1 MNMVLMFTV
10 STLFAQTNTLEF
22 YLPHE
27 NRYTYNKEIPTPKE
41 VFGFEIG
48 DQHITYDQA
57 LMYIRMIAQK
67 SDRAVYSQSGRSY
80 EYKPLGFLTI
90 TSKENLANLETIR
103 RNQLDLC
110 NPAFRGNLEIQKMPV
125 VIYLTYSIH
134 GNEASGMNASMAVAY
149 FLAAAQGEK
158 IDAILKNS
166 VIIIQPAQNPD
177 GSQKFA
183 TWVNSARS
191 FTPVLDN
198 NSQEFK
204 EPYYPSSRSNHY
216 WFDLNRDWL
225 TVQHPESRG
234 RMAFYYQWHPT
245 VVGDFHEHGSTNG
258 AYFSP
263 GISTSIDK
271 NIPKDNYKWTSVF
284 GKYHGDTLS
293 SIGTV
298 YFSKEGYDDF
308 FTGKGAALPDLQG
321 GVAMLFEQP
330 SSRGH
335 IQRRNG
341 VLLKF
346 SEQIQNQAF
355 CSYSTISAALD
366 HRIELLNYQKN
377 SYDETVS
384 LAKADPVKGYV
395 FGGNDSLDDEFFQIL
410 ATHKIKVYKL
420 AKDFTKEGKTF
431 TSQSSYV
438 VPLAQGEYRTIKT
451 IFEKDKEYIDST
463 FYDISTWTIPLAMNL
478 NYAETGTEVNSL
490 MGSMVE
496 GNPLMDGMV
505 TNGMA
510 VDGMIPDGMAAGSGV
525 LLSGNST
532 ASKNSLVMGQYGYC
546 FSLTDYYSY
555 KLLYR
560 LLAAGIQP
568 RVATV
573 PFELSVNGKVKKFEA
588 GAVIVYNKVQEL
600 SKDAI
605 WELMTS
611 SVKDVNV
618 EIYPLNSGT
627 GEKIDLGSKSF
638 KQIALPEIAILCG
651 TGAAASETG
660 ELWYLLDQKFS
671 IPATMLEASR
681 VATADLSAYN
691 VIVIGGNY
699 KLGAKGIEKLKAWQ
713 DDKSNCL
720 IAINNA
726 FDLVNSLGKVEL
738 KGEKL
743 ISTIEGII
751 LKVAVDPQ
759 NPLCYGITSATL
771 PIFKDNKIV
780 LEQGSASGIFKYPD
794 TPLLSGCTKPANIA
808 KLKNSPAAVAV
819 GNTVYLSFAPFYR
832 GYFFGSSRVFLN
844 AIFFRW

>member
-1 MNMVLMFTV
+1 MNLVLMFFV

-27 NRYTYNKEIPTPKE
+27 SGYTYNKVIPTPKE

-48 DQHITYDQA
+48 DQHVTYDQA
-57 LMYIRMIAQK
+57 LLYIHMIAQK
-67 SDRAVYSQSGRSY
+67 SDRAVYTQSGQSY

-90 TSKENLANLETIR
+90 SSKENLDNLETIR
-103 RNQLDLC
+103 RNQLNLC
-110 NPAFRGNLEIQKMPV
+110 NPTCKENRDLKNMPI

-166 VIIIQPAQNPD
+166 VIIIQPSQNPD

-191 FTPVLDN
+191 FTPVSDN

-225 TVQHPESRG
+225 TAQHPESKG
-234 RMAFYYQWHPT
+234 RMAFYYSWHPT

-308 FTGKGAALPDLQG
+308 FTGKGAALPDLHG

-346 SEQIQNQAF
+346 SEQIQNQVF
-355 CSYSTISAALD
+355 CSYSTIAAALD
-366 HRIELLNYQKN
+366 YRVELLAYQKN
-377 SYDETVS
+377 SYGETVS

-395 FGGNDSLDDEFFQIL
+395 FGGNGSLDQEFFQIL
-410 ATHKIKVYKL
+410 STHKINVYKL
-420 AKDFTKEGKTF
+420 AKDFTKEGKKF
-431 TSQSSYV
+431 TAQDSYV

-451 IFEKDKEYIDST
+451 IFEKDKEYVDST
-463 FYDISTWTIPLAMNL
+463 FYDISTWTIPLALNL
-478 NYAETGTEVNSL
+478 NYVQAGAELNSL
-490 MGSMVE
+490 IGSIVA
-496 GNPLMDGMV
+496 P
-505 TNGMA
+505 
-510 VDGMIPDGMAAGSGV
+510 GSE
-525 LLSGNST
+525 LSGNYM
-532 ASKNSLVMGQYGYC
+532 AQKNALAMGEYGYC
-546 FSLTDYYSY
+546 FPLTDYYSY

-560 LLAAGIQP
+560 LLAAGVQP

-573 PFELSVNGKVKKFEA
+573 PFELNTNGAVKKFTA
-588 GAVIVYNKVQEL
+588 GTVVVYNKVEEM
-600 SKDAI
+600 SKEAVHKLI
-605 WELMTS
+605 TES
-611 SVKDVNV
+611 ANDVNV
-618 EIYPLNSGT
+618 QICPLHSGT

-638 KQIALPEIAILCG
+638 KQITLPKIAILCG
-651 TGAAASETG
+651 SGAAASETG
-660 ELWYLLDQKFS
+660 ELWYLLDRKFS
-671 IPATMLEASR
+671 IPATMLDAGR
-681 VATADLSAYN
+681 VATTDLSSYN
-691 VIVIGGNY
+691 IIVVNGNY
-699 KLGAKGIEKLKAWQ
+699 KLGSKGVEKLKVWQ
-713 DDKSNCL
+713 ENKSNCL
-720 IAINNA
+720 IAINTA
-726 FDLVNSLGKVEL
+726 IDLVNSLGKVEL
-738 KGEKL
+738 KTQKQ
-743 ISTIEGII
+743 SAAVEGII
-751 LKVAVDPQ
+751 LQATVNPK
-759 NPLCYGITSATL
+759 NPLAYGINSAVL
-771 PIFKDNKIV
+771 PIFKNNKII
-780 LEQGSASGIFKYPD
+780 LETETAAGTFKYPD
-794 TPLLSGCTKPANIA
+794 NPLLSGCAKQATIA
-808 KLKNSPAAVAV
+808 KFRNTPAAVV
-819 GNTVYLSFAPFYR
+819 SDNTIYLGFAPFYR

-844 AIFFRW
+844 ALFFREL